1 MSFRAMQIGSLK
13 QIRKPEAFQR
23 FKEGKPIVIAG
34 NNQNPVGI
42 MGGHT
47 LNEKSIEEWKHQAG
61 CYGPDD
67 IRPNE
72 QLWKG
77 DRDTTAWELMMN
89 NFMFYLEPELG
100 RYAVY
105 YVDSNWN

>member
-13 QIRKPEAFQR
+13 QIRKPAAFQR
-23 FKEGKPIVIAG
+23 FKEGKPIMIAG
-34 NNQNPVGI
+34 NNQNPIGSI
-42 MGGHT
+42 GHYI
-47 LNEKSIEEWKHQAG
+47 LESDSIEEWKQRADF
-61 CYGPDD
+61 YD
-67 IRPNE
+67 PNGISPSE

-100 RYAVY
+100 KYTVY